1 MGVAVVTGAGQ
12 GLGRAIASR
21 LANDGHRVAVVDID
35 HVKAKATAAA
45 FGGDAYECDVT
56 DRAGV
61 RRLAEQIGPVEILVN
76 NAGIWTYGPLIGAA
90 DADIDRVLAVN
101 LIGTLNCCQAF
112 VPGMIESGGGAIVNL
127 SSAAAPL
134 ASTGVEAYPI
144 SKSAVET
151 LTRQLALELGPS
163 GIRVNNIG
171 PGSTLTEG
179 SAPSY
184 EGELHE
190 QRARM
195 VPLRRIGTP
204 NDIANAVAFLVS
216 DQASYISGQIL
227 YVDGGMTA
235 ATG

>member
-1 MGVAVVTGAGQ
+1 VTGAGQ

-21 LANDGHRVAVVDID
+21 LADDGHRVAVVDVD
-35 HVKAKATAAA
+35 SVRAKATAAV

-61 RRLAEQIGPVEILVN
+61 RSLAEQVGPVEILVN

-101 LIGTLNCCQAF
+101 VIGTINCCQAF
-112 VPGMIESGGGAIVNL
+112 VPGMLESGGGAIVNF

-134 ASTGVEAYPI
+134 ASTGVEVYPI
-144 SKSAVET
+144 TKTAVET

-163 GIRVNNIG
+163 GIRVNAIG

-179 SAPSY
+179 TAHAY

-190 QRARM
+190 QRAQM

-204 NDIANAVAFLVS
+204 TDIANAVAFLVS

-227 YVDGGMTA
+227 YVDGGLTA

>member
-35 HVKAKATAAA
+35 RVKAKAAAEA

-56 DRAGV
+56 DRVGV

-76 NAGIWTYGPLIGAA
+76 NAGIWTYGPLIDAA

-101 LIGTLNCCQAF
+101 VIGTLNCCQAF
-112 VPGMIESGGGAIVNL
+112 VPGMVESGGGAIVNL
-127 SSAAAPL
+127 SSAAAPQ
-134 ASTGVEAYPI
+134 ASTVVEVYPI
-144 SKSAVET
+144 TKSAIET

-163 GIRVNNIG
+163 GIRVNAIG
-171 PGSTLTEG
+171 PGFTLTEG
-179 SAPSY
+179 SAHAY
-184 EGELHE
+184 EGELQE
-190 QRARM
+190 QRAQM

-204 NDIANAVAFLVS
+204 NDIADAVGFLVS
-216 DQASYISGQIL
+216 NQASYISGQVL

-235 ATG
+235 PTR

>member
-12 GLGRAIASR
+12 GLGSAIARR
-21 LANDGHRVAVVDID
+21 LANDGHRVAVVDVE
-35 HVKAKATAAA
+35 HVKAKAVAEA
-45 FGGDAYECDVT
+45 FGGEAYECDVT
-56 DRAGV
+56 DRVGV
-61 RRLAEQIGPVEILVN
+61 RRLAEQVGSVEILVN

-112 VPGMIESGGGAIVNL
+112 VPGMIESGGGAIVNV

-134 ASTGVEAYPI
+134 ASTGVEVYPI

-179 SAPSY
+179 SAPAY
-184 EGELHE
+184 EGELRE
-190 QRARM
+190 QRAQM

-204 NDIANAVAFLVS
+204 SDIANAVAFLVS